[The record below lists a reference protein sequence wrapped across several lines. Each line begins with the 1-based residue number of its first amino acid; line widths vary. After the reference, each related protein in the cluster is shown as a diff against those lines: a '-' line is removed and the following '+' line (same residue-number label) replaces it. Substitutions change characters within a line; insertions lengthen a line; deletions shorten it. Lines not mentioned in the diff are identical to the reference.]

1 MTLYE
6 FLKEMTVT
14 SYPVTAAAD
23 VLLNETTSLY
33 MEVPVSQKLPPYK
46 SRLEFPAH
54 IVDQD
59 SPLAEKTVICVAPYV
74 NRKKG
79 SRSEL
84 IVYIK
89 MDKEELEPLCRQI
102 DSGTL
107 LGRYWNA

>member
-54 IVDQD
+54 IVAQD
-59 SPLAEKTVICVAPYV
+59 SPLADKTVICVAPYV

-79 SRSEL
+79 SRQEL
-84 IVYIK
+84 MVYIK
-89 MDKEELEPLCRQI
+89 MDKKELEPLCRQI
-102 DSGTL
+102 DSGDL
-107 LGRYWNA
+107 PGRYWNA

>member
-6 FLKEMTVT
+6 FLKEMTLT

-102 DSGTL
+102 DSGAL
-107 LGRYWNA
+107 PGRYWNA

>member
-89 MDKEELEPLCRQI
+89 MGKEELEPLCRQI
-102 DSGTL
+102 DSGAL
-107 LGRYWNA
+107 PGRYWNA

>member
-1 MTLYE
+1 MTLYQ

-54 IVDQD
+54 IVAQD
-59 SPLAEKTVICVAPYV
+59 STLADKTVICVAPYV

-79 SRSEL
+79 SRPEL
-84 IVYIK
+84 MVYIK
-89 MDKEELEPLCRQI
+89 MDKKELEPLCRQI
-102 DSGTL
+102 DSGAL
-107 LGRYWNA
+107 PGRYWNA

>member
-1 MTLYE
+1 MTLYD

-54 IVDQD
+54 IVAQD
-59 SPLAEKTVICVAPYV
+59 SPLADKTVICVAPYV

-79 SRSEL
+79 SRAEL
-84 IVYIK
+84 IVYIM
-89 MDKEELEPLCRQI
+89 MDKKELEPLCRQI
-102 DSGTL
+102 DSGAL
-107 LGRYWNA
+107 PGSYWNA

>member
-1 MTLYE
+1 MTLYQ
-6 FLKEMTVT
+6 FLKEFTLT
-14 SYPVTAAAD
+14 SYPVTAADD

-102 DSGTL
+102 DSGAL
-107 LGRYWNA
+107 PGRYWNA

>member
-14 SYPVTAAAD
+14 SYPITAAAD

-102 DSGTL
+102 DSGAL
-107 LGRYWNA
+107 PGRYWNA

>member
-59 SPLAEKTVICVAPYV
+59 SPLAEKAVICVAPYV

-102 DSGTL
+102 DSGAL
-107 LGRYWNA
+107 PGRYWNA

>member
-1 MTLYE
+1 MTLYD

-23 VLLNETTSLY
+23 VLLDETTSLY

-89 MDKEELEPLCRQI
+89 MDKKELEPLCRQI
-102 DSGTL
+102 DSGAL
-107 LGRYWNA
+107 PGRYWNA

>member
-102 DSGTL
+102 DSGDL
-107 LGRYWNA
+107 PGRYWNA

>member
-54 IVDQD
+54 IVALD
-59 SPLAEKTVICVAPYV
+59 SPLADQTVICVAPYV

-79 SRSEL
+79 SRPEL

-89 MDKEELEPLCRQI
+89 MDKKEVESLCRQI
-102 DSGTL
+102 DSGAL
-107 LGRYWNA
+107 PGRYWNA

>member
-1 MTLYE
+1 MTLYQ
-6 FLKEMTVT
+6 FLKEFTLT

-102 DSGTL
+102 DSGAL
-107 LGRYWNA
+107 PGRYWNA

>member
-6 FLKEMTVT
+6 FLREMTVT

-102 DSGTL
+102 DSGAL
-107 LGRYWNA
+107 PGRYWNA

>member
-33 MEVPVSQKLPPYK
+33 MEVPVSKKLPPYK

-102 DSGTL
+102 DSGAL
-107 LGRYWNA
+107 PGRYWNA

>member
-89 MDKEELEPLCRQI
+89 MDKEEMEPLCRQI
-102 DSGTL
+102 DSGAL
-107 LGRYWNA
+107 PGRYWNA

>member
-102 DSGTL
+102 DSGAL
-107 LGRYWNA
+107 QGRYWNA

>member
-59 SPLAEKTVICVAPYV
+59 SPLAEKTVICVEPYV

-102 DSGTL
+102 DSGAL
-107 LGRYWNA
+107 PGRYWNA

>member
-102 DSGTL
+102 DIGAL
-107 LGRYWNA
+107 PGRYWNA

>member
-23 VLLNETTSLY
+23 VLLNETPSLY

-102 DSGTL
+102 DSGAL
-107 LGRYWNA
+107 PGRYWNA

>member
-102 DSGTL
+102 DSGAL
-107 LGRYWNA
+107 PGRYWNA